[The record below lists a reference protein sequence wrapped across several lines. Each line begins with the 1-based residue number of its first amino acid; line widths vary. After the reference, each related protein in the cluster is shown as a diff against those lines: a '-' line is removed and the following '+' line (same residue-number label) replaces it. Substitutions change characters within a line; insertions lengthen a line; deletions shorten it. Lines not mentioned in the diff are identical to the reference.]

1 VIDDIRAWTAE
12 LAADPSSLIFLRL
25 GEALRRRSQI
35 EAALKVA
42 VAGLTRYP
50 HLPDAHDLY
59 ARILSDAGDLERAF
73 DEWDMT
79 LRLAPTHAGA
89 LKGIGFLYF
98 RAGENELALQ
108 HLEAALQENP
118 GDEGLAQAVDRVR
131 DLLQPPPPEAAEP
144 ESEPS
149 APAPTPD
156 DRVLLVDAGGLPIR
170 GHLSDPA
177 GVEIGERIGALLAG
191 TAREAARAAGLLGL
205 GEWQGLLMECT
216 EANLCLVKPT
226 PETFLCEVQDAEVP
240 IGQLGLRAE
249 RTARAARRWLE
260 AMR

>member
-1 VIDDIRAWTAE
+1 MIDEIRAWTAE

-108 HLEAALQENP
+108 HLVAHAQGVEVAFHFGIGGVPFLQW
-118 GDEGLAQAVDRVR
+118 
-131 DLLQPPPPEAAEP
+131 
-144 ESEPS
+144 
-149 APAPTPD
+149 
-156 DRVLLVDAGGLPIR
+156 
-170 GHLSDPA
+170 PA
-177 GVEIGERIGALLAG
+177 G
-191 TAREAARAAGLLGL
+191 
-205 GEWQGLLMECT
+205 
-216 EANLCLVKPT
+216 
-226 PETFLCEVQDAEVP
+226 
-240 IGQLGLRAE
+240 QL
-249 RTARAARRWLE
+249 ARRLRGR
-260 AMR
+260 ARRV